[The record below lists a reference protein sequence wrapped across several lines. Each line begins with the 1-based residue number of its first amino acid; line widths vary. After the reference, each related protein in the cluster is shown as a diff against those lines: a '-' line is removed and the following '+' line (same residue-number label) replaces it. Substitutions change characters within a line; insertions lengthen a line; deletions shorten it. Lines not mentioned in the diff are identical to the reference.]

1 VRGDTHPLTL
11 SQTHL
16 FPRGARASGRQA
28 RGRARSESR
37 MASRLLAV
45 LLALLAAASA
55 GAPPSEPTA
64 TSSSTEEVRGL
75 APAVLKKERANVE
88 RDDVEV
94 VRTHPPMT
102 VTRVATGD
110 GPGMGM
116 SRPVVP
122 VDPNTST
129 RAPILQPP
137 LPSTLSPTSAPSLA
151 NNTTTQASG
160 QVGGFNVRSPPPSS
174 TPHTRV
180 RTTIA
185 HSRMFTR
192 THERARVRTSTHVR
206 SKAWSDMLACHAHA
220 CFRTSLRPHARA
232 CVCDETGPHTN
243 FTTSHSDACHTRTA

>member
-1 VRGDTHPLTL
+1 VSEGGHTTPHTL
-11 SQTHL
+11 SDTL
-16 FPRGARASGRQA
+16 VPTMGWAGASGRQA
-28 RGRARSESR
+28 RGRARSGSR
-37 MASRLLAV
+37 MAARLLAV

-88 RDDVEV
+88 RDEVEV

-160 QVGGFNVRSPPPSS
+160 QVGGFNVGAPHHHQ
-174 TPHTRV
+174 PHT
-180 RTTIA
+180 
-185 HSRMFTR
+185 
-192 THERARVRTSTHVR
+192 
-206 SKAWSDMLACHAHA
+206 HA
-220 CFRTSLRPHARA
+220 CAPQSRTRACSHAR
-232 CVCDETGPHTN
+232 TN
-243 FTTSHSDACHTRTA
+243 VHAYGR